1 MKTNTLDF
9 DAQALRERILD
20 LAMRGKLVP
29 QDPNDEPASV
39 LLEKI
44 KAEKEELVKE
54 KKIKKSKPLPA
65 ITDDE
70 KPFNI
75 PDSWEWVRFSEL
87 FNIEGGSQPPKSTF
101 SDTGGKGK
109 IRLFQIRDYG
119 ENPVP
124 VYIPIDKAKKIS
136 QIGDILLARYGASLG
151 KVFFAEY
158 GAYNVALAKVLF
170 NFKSEDFILKKYL
183 FYYFKSELYQNFVRS
198 NSRSAQ
204 AGFNKSDLNRLV
216 FPVPPISEQK
226 RIAAKIAQ
234 LFALLRKVESSTQQY
249 AELQTLLKSKVLDLA
264 MHGKLVKQDPN
275 DEPASVLL
283 EKIKTEKA
291 ELVKEK
297 KIKKSKPLPPIT
309 DEEKPFDIPDSW
321 EWVRLGDVINLVSG
335 RDIAKKAHLS
345 HPQSKSIPYI
355 TGASNI
361 NEQGQITITEWV
373 NNPSVIV
380 NKGTLLL
387 SVKGTIGKITVL
399 SIPRAHI
406 ARQIMGIENIY
417 GLDSNYQKFYLKSY
431 VQELQKKAK
440 SMIPGI
446 SRDDLLLA
454 TFPLPPITEQSRIV
468 SKIKR
473 VFELIDGVKHDY
485 RFTSFQPNTIGPAVT
500 SIKIDK
506 NRFERY
512 YNLVSRLLPLANLY
526 KSFNMVKRQQAKL
539 IAIIDRIHSGEITV
553 NEALDTA
560 GEYSTL
566 YIIMHMTFIHNAES
580 FINYYLSE
588 AKFNKETTHALNI
601 RAIRNYAEHCAI
613 PVTRISYKHQA
624 GRGKEIIELPIWVEK
639 KNLLFF
645 NYLRDRNKSI
655 INNWED
661 GKIRLDIEIAYAWE
675 ELKDYF
681 DTIKKKYIQKYV
693 GEDIIKQILNDKEL
707 FEEKLLSEDVTGVI
721 DLKRAGDGWPG
732 EYFNSPKVLKNLIN
746 TIFILYK

>member
-65 ITDDE
+65 NTDDE

-249 AELQTLLKSKVLDLA
+249 AELQTLLKSKVLNLA
-264 MHGKLVKQDPN
+264 MRGKLVKQDPN

-283 EKIKTEKA
+283 EKIKGEKA
-291 ELVKEK
+291 ELAKEK

-321 EWVRLGDVINLVSG
+321 EWVRLESVCDEIGDIDHKMPRKTINGQYLYISPKDFTKNG
-335 RDIAKKAHLS
+335 IDYDHAKRISEDDFKKLS
-345 HPQSKSIPYI
+345 QKFLPK
-355 TGASNI
+355 
-361 NEQGQITITEWV
+361 
-373 NNPSVIV
+373 
-380 NKGTLLL
+380 KGDLIFPRY
-387 SVKGTIGKITVL
+387 GTIGIIRKINTERPVLVSYSCCLIRSNKNMSNDFIQYELKSKITKKEIDKYVNR
-399 SIPRAHI
+399 STQPNV
-406 ARQIMGIENIY
+406 G
-417 GLDSNYQKFYLKSY
+417 LKSI
-431 VQELQKKAK
+431 K
-440 SMIPGI
+440 SF
-446 SRDDLLLA
+446 L
-454 TFPLPPITEQSRIV
+454 FPLPPLEEQKRIV
-468 SKIKR
+468 SKI
-473 VFELIDGVKHDY
+473 
-485 RFTSFQPNTIGPAVT
+485 
-500 SIKIDK
+500 
-506 NRFERY
+506 
-512 YNLVSRLLPLANLY
+512 
-526 KSFNMVKRQQAKL
+526 
-539 IAIIDRIHSGEITV
+539 
-553 NEALDTA
+553 
-560 GEYSTL
+560 
-566 YIIMHMTFIHNAES
+566 
-580 FINYYLSE
+580 
-588 AKFNKETTHALNI
+588 
-601 RAIRNYAEHCAI
+601 
-613 PVTRISYKHQA
+613 
-624 GRGKEIIELPIWVEK
+624 IELFS
-639 KNLLFF
+639 LL
-645 NYLRDRNKSI
+645 
-655 INNWED
+655 
-661 GKIRLDIEIAYAWE
+661 
-675 ELKDYF
+675 
-681 DTIKKKYIQKYV
+681 
-693 GEDIIKQILNDKEL
+693 
-707 FEEKLLSEDVTGVI
+707 
-721 DLKRAGDGWPG
+721 
-732 EYFNSPKVLKNLIN
+732 
-746 TIFILYK
+746 